1 MNEKMTFPEMENV
14 SNQIIMPGAV
24 LSDQEIVKMCSEG
37 KLITSAL
44 NDGQIQPNSVDLT
57 LSGHFQTLHPNAWIF
72 HHLAID
78 PREPMHFDDH
88 EFSSKPL
95 AIGEGSE
102 STLVPT
108 KNRWLRVEPGE
119 FLNLA
124 TNEVFDL
131 PNGICAVIKGRSSIG
146 RMGLQLTNAGFID
159 AGFKGSCTLQAY
171 SQCPYPIY
179 LFEGMRICQVVFY
192 RSGLSAA
199 PYGTKA
205 NSKYVGGAAGMPT
218 ESRVHQDFEES
229 K

>member
-1 MNEKMTFPEMENV
+1 MSDMEFPAMKDAKNNLV
-14 SNQIIMPGAV
+14 YPAAV
-24 LSDQEIVKMCSEG
+24 LSDQEILGMCKEG
-37 KLITSAL
+37 KLITSPL
-44 NDGQIQPNSVDLT
+44 TDGQIQPNSVDLT
-57 LSGHFQTLHPNAWIF
+57 LSGHFQTLHPNTWIF

-95 AIGEGSE
+95 AVGEGTE
-102 STLVPT
+102 STLVDQG
-108 KNRWLRVEPGE
+108 KRWLRVEPGE

-124 TNEVFDL
+124 TNEVLDI

-179 LFEGMRICQVVFY
+179 LFEGMRICQIVFY

-199 PYGTKA
+199 PYGMKA

-218 ESRVHQDFEES
+218 ESRVHQDFVES
-229 K
+229 N